1 MLADDAQPALSKS
14 WSRLARGQVVTV
26 IKLAPDGQEAAR
38 YPGVVVAYGQSERW
52 VNVRATWTYR
62 QVDLDGLS
70 FVPGDELLEWFSPDH
85 PFNAFAVFSPGGD
98 LRGWYANVTYPT
110 RLDDSESPP
119 LLVWHDLYLDLVGL
133 PDGTVTLR
141 DEDELLASGLRET
154 NPQLYARI
162 IGASTELRRRFQL
175 GLPPF
180 KIDAKGPERTSN
192 MRRA

>member
-1 MLADDAQPALSKS
+1 
-14 WSRLARGQVVTV
+14 VTV
-26 IKLAPDGQEAAR
+26 IKLAPDGKEAAR
-38 YPGVVVAYGQSERW
+38 YPGEVVAFYQSEHW
-52 VNVRATWTYR
+52 IVVRATWTYR

-70 FVPGDELLEWFSPDH
+70 FMPGDELLEWFSPDH
-85 PFNAFAVFSPGGD
+85 PFNAFAVNSPGGD

-110 RLDDSESPP
+110 RLDDSTSPP

-154 NPQLYARI
+154 DPQLYKRI
-162 IGASTELRRRFQL
+162 TEASAELSRRFEL

-180 KIDAKGPERTSN
+180 AIDAG
-192 MRRA
+192 

>member
-1 MLADDAQPALSKS
+1 MSAS
-14 WSRLARGQVVTV
+14 WSRLAPGQAVTV
-26 IKLAPDGQEAAR
+26 IKLAPDGKEAAR
-38 YPGVVVAYGQSERW
+38 YPGEVVALYLSERW
-52 VNVRATWTYR
+52 IVVRATWTYR

-85 PFNAFAVFSPGGD
+85 PFNAFAVISPGGD

-133 PDGTVTLR
+133 PNGTVTLR
-141 DEDELLASGLRET
+141 DEDELLASRLRERD
-154 NPQLYARI
+154 PQLYRRI
-162 IGASTELRRRFQL
+162 IGASAELSRRFEL

-180 KIDAKGPERTSN
+180 EIEAGW
-192 MRRA
+192 A